1 MFFKL
6 PRTLRSQQQFEQQ
19 RFIKSLTGKDQK
31 GWRKLSDFD
40 ALDND
45 LEFFIASEL
54 HGITASGKMGSNP
67 LWCNGA
73 AIENLHQQG
82 KYRFTLEASV
92 WLLPHN
98 TNAPQNG
105 PDYYFL
111 SGYVVLNT
119 TKNAFKEYKLHITN
133 GAHSFTLSK
142 RVF

>member
-1 MFFKL
+1 MFFRL

-31 GWRKLSDFD
+31 GWRKLSHFD

-54 HGITASGKMGSNP
+54 NGLTNSHP

-98 TNAPQNG
+98 TNAPQSG

-111 SGYVVLNT
+111 SGYIILNA

-133 GAHSFTLSK
+133 GVRSFTLSK
-142 RVF
+142 SVF